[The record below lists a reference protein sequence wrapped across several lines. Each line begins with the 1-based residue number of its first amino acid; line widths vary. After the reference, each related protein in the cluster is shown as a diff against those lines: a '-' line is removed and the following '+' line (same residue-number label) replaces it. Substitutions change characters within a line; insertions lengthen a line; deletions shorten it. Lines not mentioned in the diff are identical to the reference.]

1 MVYVVAGL
9 VVLVV
14 FLIAWVMFL
23 HHEMT
28 KRVDEWCKHE
38 NELRFIFRAMHA
50 KGIVETWDKS
60 NVSKGEGSTR

>member
-9 VVLVV
+9 IVLVV
-14 FLIAWVMFL
+14 FLIAWVIHL
-23 HHEMT
+23 DREVT
-28 KRVDEWCKHE
+28 KLVDKWCKHE